1 MKRLLPFITA
11 LVIILSSCVK
21 HTEITYPSLI
31 DTIWMAYEVN
41 NKELSEDEQFM
52 FNFNK
57 NQSLQILYRNPNNN
71 RFEPYYSF
79 NYSEFK
85 DDDSAIISGYFL
97 TSKECKEAFMHY
109 KALDSENKK
118 MEFKLRL
125 FPDSDYIIIKMN
137 KLEKVT
143 N

>member
-1 MKRLLPFITA
+1 MKRLFPYITA
-11 LVIILSSCVK
+11 LVIIFSSCIK

-31 DTIWMAYEVN
+31 ETIWMAYEVN

-52 FNFNK
+52 FNFNQ
-57 NQSLQILYRNPNNN
+57 NQSLQILFRNPNNN

-79 NYSEFK
+79 SYSVFK
-85 DDDSAIISGYFL
+85 DDDSAIMSGYFL

>member
-1 MKRLLPFITA
+1 MKKSILFLVTLLITF
-11 LVIILSSCVK
+11 SSCVK
-21 HTEITYPSLI
+21 HTEITYPSLT

-57 NQSLQILYRNPNNN
+57 NQNLQILFRNPNNN
-71 RFEPYYSF
+71 KYERQYSF
-79 NYSEFK
+79 YYSEFK
-85 DDDSAIISGYFL
+85 NNDTAIMSGYFL

-109 KALDSENKK
+109 KALDSENKRMVFELK
-118 MEFKLRL
+118 L
-125 FPDSDYIIIKMN
+125 FPDSDYIIIKMK

-143 N
+143 Y

>member
-1 MKRLLPFITA
+1 MKKSILFLVTLLITF
-11 LVIILSSCVK
+11 SSCVK

-52 FNFNK
+52 FNFNQ
-57 NQSLQILYRNPNNN
+57 NQSLQILFRNPNNN

-79 NYSEFK
+79 SYSVFK
-85 DDDSAIISGYFL
+85 DDDSGIMSGYFL

>member
-1 MKRLLPFITA
+1 MKKSILFLVTLLITF
-11 LVIILSSCVK
+11 SSCVK

-52 FNFNK
+52 FNFNQ
-57 NQSLQILYRNPNNN
+57 NQSLQILFRNPNNN

-79 NYSEFK
+79 SYSVFK
-85 DDDSAIISGYFL
+85 DDDSAIMSGYFL
-97 TSKECKEAFMHY
+97 TSKACKEAFMHY